1 MSNIS
6 KNECHHN
13 ILNLRPVYRE
23 KKNKKHIVLTY
34 FIIVTDVI
42 YINTLYTRMSFSS

>member
-23 KKNKKHIVLTY
+23 KKKTKKHIVLTY
-34 FIIVTDVI
+34 FIIVTDII
-42 YINTLYTRMSFSS
+42 YINTLYTSINTI